1 MREIDFIPSWY
12 RASRRRKRDLVIRAV
27 FLSVLAV
34 EMILVSVGSYI
45 QRAAAREDL
54 AELETSFAGQAE
66 VITSLS
72 QLVLRLEELR
82 DKRQLLS
89 DVTGG
94 APVHGVLAELSH
106 LMPEATALTR
116 VGLSQSRRIGAA
128 GRQKEGDAG
137 KVAAQPDDDE
147 GTLEITGWAA
157 SDVHVGSLMTNL
169 ARSPLFGDVRLR
181 YSKPV
186 AVNDREVRAFQL
198 TCELP
203 QFD

>member
-1 MREIDFIPSWY
+1 MREVDFIPGWY
-12 RASRRRKRDLVIRAV
+12 RASRQRKRDLVIRAA
-27 FLSVLAV
+27 FLGVLAV
-34 EMILVSVGSYI
+34 EMVLVSVGSYV
-45 QRAAAREDL
+45 QRAAARENL
-54 AELETSFAGQAE
+54 AELETSFKGQAE

-82 DKRQLLS
+82 EKRQLLS
-89 DVTGG
+89 DVAGG
-94 APVHGVLAELSH
+94 APVHGVLAELSR

-116 VGLSQSRRIGAA
+116 VGLVQSRRIGAA
-128 GRQKEGDAG
+128 GRQQEGDAG
-137 KVAAQPDDDE
+137 KDAAQPDDE

-169 ARSPLFGDVRLR
+169 AESPLFSDVRLR

-186 AVNDREVRAFQL
+186 AVNDREVRTFQL